1 MDYTQTR
8 DTLIAAGIPAERL
21 PQTWE
26 WCVDLAGA
34 DLVGADLV
42 GAYLV
47 GAYLHMA
54 DLSGANLSGA
64 NLRGAD
70 LSGADLRR
78 ADLRRADL
86 RRANLSGATGPFTT
100 GSFGRHHAI
109 AAGGMINI
117 GCERHS
123 YDEWLADYEE
133 IGRRNGYDDDEI
145 TDYGVWIK
153 LAVARQR
160 RVEAQ
165 S

>member
-1 MDYTQTR
+1 MRTEMNWTQTR
-8 DTLIAAGIPAERL
+8 EKLIAAGQNQALL
-21 PQTWE
+21 PDE
-26 WCVDLAGA
+26 WKYSINLSG
-34 DLVGADLV
+34 
-42 GAYLV
+42 
-47 GAYLHMA
+47 A

-78 ADLRRADL
+78 ADLRGANL
-86 RRANLSGATGPFTT
+86 GWANLSGANGPFTT

-109 AAGGMINI
+109 AAGGYVVV
-117 GCERHS
+117 GCERHT
-123 YDEWLADYEE
+123 YDDWLERYKDIGEENGYSAEEIADY
-133 IGRRNGYDDDEI
+133 GA
-145 TDYGVWIK
+145 WIK

>member
-1 MDYTQTR
+1 MRTEMNWTQTR
-8 DTLIAAGIPAERL
+8 EKLIAAGQNQALL
-21 PQTWE
+21 PDE
-26 WCVDLAGA
+26 WK
-34 DLVGADLV
+34 
-42 GAYLV
+42 YSIN
-47 GAYLHMA
+47 
-54 DLSGANLSGA
+54 LSGANLSGA
-64 NLRGAD
+64 NLGRANLGEADLGGAN
-70 LSGADLRR
+70 LSGADLRG
-78 ADLRRADL
+78 ADLGG
-86 RRANLSGATGPFTT
+86 ANLGWANLGWVTGPFTT

-109 AAGGMINI
+109 AAGGMISI